1 MHFAERK
8 LHHHLHLRCSVSFPT
23 PLFRPPNSTG
33 LIIPLHRT
41 DLGIM
46 AIPLPMLFQTTLSF
60 GRKLVLEILF
70 SSGTFVI
77 ICAILRA
84 YYSLLN
90 INSLTVALGWASR
103 EILVATIVVCSPTIK
118 PRGSQ
123 AKRSLSDKYSSGAW
137 KSRGGSNP
145 GISRLTDHCGHRD
158 ANGLMTIRDSSGQK
172 RAQTYKMT
180 VMGRSHPNTESQDHI
195 NAIGETERSSTSSI
209 NQGVGNGIVVKTE
222 FTVTTQ

>member
-1 MHFAERK
+1 MFCEFSNPFISTAQFHWPNHPLTLNGSRDHGYSSAHALPDNPQFRAEASPGNP
-8 LHHHLHLRCSVSFPT
+8 LLLGDLRHN
-23 PLFRPPNSTG
+23 LR
-33 LIIPLHRT
+33 
-41 DLGIM
+41 D
-46 AIPLPMLFQTTLSF
+46 
-60 GRKLVLEILF
+60 
-70 SSGTFVI
+70 SS
-77 ICAILRA
+77 
-84 YYSLLN
+84 SLLFP
-90 INSLTVALGWASR
+90 SQHRLATVALGWASR

-118 PRGSQ
+118 PLGSQ
-123 AKRSLSDKYSSGAW
+123 AKRSLSDKYSSGTW

-222 FTVTTQ
+222 FAVTTQ